1 MKYTDFEIFSEIV
14 KALEKIKGGEI
25 SLSSMS
31 PLFYDLAEIVAMKY
45 DFAKRQ
51 KGDGLVDLLAILG
64 SFGDTLSDDEI
75 LDYLKAWNEKG
86 QIFTKIFAKAES
98 PSGLYPGGM

>member
-1 MKYTDFEIFSEIV
+1 MKDIDFEIFSEIV

-25 SLSSMS
+25 ALSSMS
-31 PLFYDLAEIVAMKY
+31 PLFSRLAETVARKY

-51 KGDGLVDLLAILG
+51 KGDELVDLLAILG
-64 SFGDTLSDDEI
+64 SLGDTLPDDEI
-75 LDYLKAWNEKG
+75 LDLLRDWNEKG

-98 PSGLYPGGM
+98 PK